1 MLMGRWGSNAVLK
14 SLQDAIRAICE
25 ISLLVPMPWRAGLV
39 ILVAVLLLYW
49 LVWRLLPWLIEK
61 LAHLL
66 LFSVEGI
73 ASLLLL
79 PEYLITKKL
88 RQGGRQPLPGAYGFG
103 DILQWIVGFIHA
115 GTTKLTDV
123 LERHWRLSKWWVI
136 LVVLIVAALISLWYV
151 QPLFDETVAAYI
163 DQGIAW
169 WYSLEGWALTG
180 EWTSPAQAAPTIKPE
195 TTSPIP
201 SSGTATPTLATT
213 PRATITPTP
222 KPTRTPTAT
231 PEYTIYIVQ
240 PGDSLSKIA
249 KDTGVSIEDL
259 VATNKAKY
267 PSLATDPASI
277 EVGWELLIPER
288 K

>member
-1 MLMGRWGSNAVLK
+1 VLK

-103 DILQWIVGFIHA
+103 GILQWIVGLIHA

-123 LERHWRLSKWWVI
+123 LEKQWRLSRWWAV
-136 LVVLIVAALISLWYV
+136 LVVLIVATLTLLWYV
-151 QPLFDETVAAYI
+151 RPFLNETVAATYI
-163 DQGIAW
+163 DQGAAW

-180 EWTSPAQAAPTIKPE
+180 RWTSPSQVLPTIKPGV
-195 TTSPIP
+195 TSPTP
-201 SSGTATPTLATT
+201 SDRTVTPSPATM
-213 PRATITPTP
+213 PRATFTPTTGP
-222 KPTRTPTAT
+222 MRTRTVT
-231 PEYTIYIVQ
+231 PAYRTYIVQ

-249 KDTGVSIEDL
+249 KDFGVSVEDL
-259 VATNKAKY
+259 VATNKVKY
-267 PSLATDPASI
+267 PSLVTDTARI
-277 EVGWELLIPER
+277 EVGWELLVPER